1 MAECEGWERVN
12 ADKPRDMEALMHIN
26 LLRRWIRDR
35 RGIRSYV
42 EQARQNWLQKR
53 RVVTL
58 RARKVEERELIG

>member
-1 MAECEGWERVN
+1 MN

>member
-35 RGIRSYV
+35 RGIRPYV
-42 EQARQNWLQKR
+42 ERARQDWLQKR

-58 RARKVEERELIG
+58 RARKVRELIA